1 MSTWAQRAKAHF
13 QQERQNST
21 TETTESPC
29 IFTEERPKH
38 TTETTE
44 TPLSMVLTVQSGRF
58 REKHDFQS
66 QGESAENDPS
76 PTPIKAQAMPMADC
90 ASGEVIDIGTVR
102 PPGLSAKL
110 LAASLA
116 LDAQIHAA
124 GALPGGPDRHCR
136 PNSTAMNSAEIGT
149 FTARLARFTDKGV
162 SHGDA
167 ERLAD
172 KLVMRDREQD
182 DRRLCLECTH
192 LGGYGASSWRCDNWQ
207 RAGVAIRARD
217 AQLPVDLVQQLQRC
231 DGLTNA
237 FNPTH
242 TARTHP

>member
-1 MSTWAQRAKAHF
+1 MKWLSRLKKSSIDAEMNATEPTKPIQRDEAVGFVGFVAPILAPIQKFDGNPA
-13 QQERQNST
+13 
-21 TETTESPC
+21 P
-29 IFTEERPKH
+29 
-38 TTETTE
+38 
-44 TPLSMVLTVQSGRF
+44 
-58 REKHDFQS
+58 
-66 QGESAENDPS
+66 ANDPT
-76 PTPIKAQAMPMADC
+76 PTPIKVQALPLVDSAG
-90 ASGEVIDIGTVR
+90 GEVINIGTIR
-102 PPGLSAKL
+102 PSGLSPAL

-124 GALPGGPDRHCR
+124 GTLTGGPDRHCW
-136 PNSTAMNSAEIGT
+136 PNSTAMNSAEIDT

-162 SHGDA
+162 SHSDA

-192 LGGYGASSWRCDNWQ
+192 LGGYGTSSWRCDNWQ